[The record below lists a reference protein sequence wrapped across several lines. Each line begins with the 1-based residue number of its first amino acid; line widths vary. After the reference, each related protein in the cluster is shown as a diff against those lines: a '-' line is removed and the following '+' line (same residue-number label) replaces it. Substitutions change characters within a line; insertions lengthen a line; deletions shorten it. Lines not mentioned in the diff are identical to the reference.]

1 MIGVILFQI
10 NFLAIAL
17 FTIFCANR
25 KKKNGADGEGGDV
38 SLVQPGAQKNAPA
51 PTTTGAKPIND
62 DFSVGVPL
70 PNQPLADKSEERTM
84 ADIESI
90 QSEKVQIRDKK
101 MKSKL
106 AAPGAPPKPAQ
117 SPGGGGGEKINVLR
131 SPAAA

>member
-1 MIGVILFQI
+1 MERRACIPRIKL
-10 NFLAIAL
+10 NFS
-17 FTIFCANR
+17 R
-25 KKKNGADGEGGDV
+25 
-38 SLVQPGAQKNAPA
+38 
-51 PTTTGAKPIND
+51 
-62 DFSVGVPL
+62 
-70 PNQPLADKSEERTM
+70 
-84 ADIESI
+84 DIESI